1 MIAQQLISTG
11 HTLENAVYLH
21 LRQSTKEIYYFQ
33 QEEECDFVTIQHGK
47 AKQLIQVCYE
57 LNEMNLH
64 RETKGLFGAM
74 RFFNQKEG
82 IIVTQNQRDC
92 FTEGEMT
99 IKVVP
104 AFEFMGGS

>member
-47 AKQLIQVCYE
+47 AEQLIQVCYE

-64 RETKGLFGAM
+64 RETKGLFSAM